1 MAWHVDP
8 AAGQTG
14 FSPHR
19 DRQPEDWVPRGLP
32 KSVRKTFHTQNDGT
46 LLAKYTTCW
55 LAVSEASPDNSC
67 LNFLPQQYDPGYLA
81 GDVLDEDPML
91 RAFGAGKETFQHIR
105 SVPLPPGGCAFHTHR
120 IIHWGSAAKPR
131 PQSNSSPSPR
141 LAMSCAFSASDFE
154 PPYLT
159 SPGGAG
165 DKSQS
170 GRALI
175 SKLDLR
181 LALAGAQVLNY
192 GDRWIEQLSPHLVAS
207 CYKLF
212 VVRCSLAHE
221 HYNSTQIIQMH
232 APRDTRHAVHTHVR
246 TCMWSVHACTQ

>member
-1 MAWHVDP
+1 
-8 AAGQTG
+8 
-14 FSPHR
+14 
-19 DRQPEDWVPRGLP
+19 LP

-81 GDVLDEDPML
+81 GDVPDEDPML

-212 VVRCSLAHE
+212 VAQESRFITTYRAEIAHKMTHLKKEMQKLQKKKCCSTEARCCSCRRAW
-221 HYNSTQIIQMH
+221 
-232 APRDTRHAVHTHVR
+232 
-246 TCMWSVHACTQ
+246 CCCCGGF